1 MTTRVALP
9 DESPAARVE
18 TARPFAPDAFA
29 GRLALLVTIVLVAR
43 ALIVLLLRRADLAD
57 GYRWDS
63 FLAAIPGMLAGI
75 VLGSR
80 TPRRASASWAAV
92 AQVAFAIAL
101 VHLALSLLMGRL
113 TGFVRPPAG
122 PLDGRVMLVVAAF
135 NAGLAILIGAW
146 AGRRMTRLGDRLG
159 GATPGG

>member
-1 MTTRVALP
+1 MPSRETTRVVPTVPP
-9 DESPAARVE
+9 DESPA
-18 TARPFAPDAFA
+18 TGRPFSPVAFA
-29 GRLALLVTIVLVAR
+29 GRIALLVAIVLVAR
-43 ALIVLLLRRADLAD
+43 AVIVLLLRRAELAG

-63 FLAAIPGMLAGI
+63 FVAAIPGMLAGV

-80 TPRRASASWAAV
+80 TPRRPSASWAAV
-92 AQVAFAIAL
+92 AQVALAIAF

-113 TGFVRPPAG
+113 TGFARAPEGPFDGLLMLAIAAG
-122 PLDGRVMLVVAAF
+122 

-159 GATPGG
+159 A